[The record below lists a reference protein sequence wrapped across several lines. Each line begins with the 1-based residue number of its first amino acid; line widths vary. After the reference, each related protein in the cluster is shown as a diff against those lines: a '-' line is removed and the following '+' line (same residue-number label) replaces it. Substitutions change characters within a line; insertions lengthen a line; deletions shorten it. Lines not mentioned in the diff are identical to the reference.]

1 MNDGEGYPR
10 HPVGR
15 AAPVSS
21 GHPAA
26 APAYPSPG
34 GVPPQ
39 FGAAPVGAP
48 APGTAGV
55 PAPSTTD
62 DAGVRAVRRPGHLG
76 SLSTGQILV
85 AEAAVVLAV
94 AAATRGPVPGL
105 IAGAVALLL
114 VTLAFARRRQRWW
127 LEDRVIAW
135 RYRRRRA
142 AAVDRTTEPVLA
154 ALRTIA
160 PGLTVREVS
169 APDGARVGV
178 ARDEAGW
185 FSVVALTPTA
195 PVHAEGAPVPLDALV
210 GVLAATEQ
218 PGVVLQLVN
227 HTVPAPSLDVPSAS
241 PAGASYQQL
250 TSALSPIA
258 VPAHR
263 ESSVAVRI
271 DARSLAEALL
281 DHHADAEA
289 AASLVASLGRRTA
302 TSLRRLGIACRVLD
316 TQDLVAALARS
327 CDVEPGGTG
336 DGSPVHEE
344 WSRWHSAQLLHRTF
358 WLRTW
363 PSSTAAIGALFDRV
377 AATPAAQ
384 TSMALVLDP
393 SGGDDVA
400 VRALI
405 RLAARPDDDFAA
417 LERALTE
424 GVRRLGGDLQ
434 PLDGEQGPA
443 AYATAPT
450 GGGAG

>member
-1 MNDGEGYPR
+1 M
-10 HPVGR
+10 
-15 AAPVSS
+15 
-21 GHPAA
+21 
-26 APAYPSPG
+26 
-34 GVPPQ
+34 
-39 FGAAPVGAP
+39 
-48 APGTAGV
+48 
-55 PAPSTTD
+55 
-62 DAGVRAVRRPGHLG
+62 
-76 SLSTGQILV
+76 
-85 AEAAVVLAV
+85 
-94 AAATRGPVPGL
+94 
-105 IAGAVALLL
+105 ALLL
-114 VTLAFARRRQRWW
+114 VTLAFARRRNRWW

-135 RYRRRRA
+135 RYRRRRGGGRRRRGRA
-142 AAVDRTTEPVLA
+142 GARRVAYGGARPDRPQ
-154 ALRTIA
+154 
-160 PGLTVREVS
+160 VS

-178 ARDEAGW
+178 ARDDAGW

-195 PVHAEGAPVPLDALV
+195 PVHADGAPVPLDALV

-227 HTVPAPSLDVPSAS
+227 QTVPAPSLDVPSAS

-250 TSALSPIA
+250 SNALSPIA

-263 ESSVAVRI
+263 ESSVSVRI

-281 DHHADAEA
+281 DHTADAEA
-289 AASLVASLGRRTA
+289 AAALVASLGRRVA

-316 TQDLVAALARS
+316 TRDLVAALARS
-327 CDVEPGGTG
+327 CDVEPGG
-336 DGSPVHEE
+336 DGSPVREE
-344 WSRWHSAQLLHRTF
+344 WTRWHSAQLVHRTF

-363 PSSTAAIGALFDRV
+363 PASTGAIGALFDRV

-393 SGGDDVA
+393 AGGDDVA

-405 RLAARPDDDFAA
+405 RLAARPDDDIAA

>member
-1 MNDGEGYPR
+1 MNEGEGYPR
-10 HPVGR
+10 HAFGR

-21 GHPAA
+21 GHPGA
-26 APAYPSPG
+26 APAYPAPDGVPG
-34 GVPPQ
+34 G
-39 FGAAPVGAP
+39 PVGAP
-48 APGTAGV
+48 PPAAGV
-55 PAPSTTD
+55 PPRSATD

-85 AEAAVVLAV
+85 AEAALLLAV

-105 IAGAVALLL
+105 VVGAVALLL
-114 VTLAFARRRQRWW
+114 VTLAFARRRNRWW

-135 RYRRRRA
+135 RFRRRRS
-142 AAVDRTTEPVLA
+142 AAVDSTAEPVLA
-154 ALRTIA
+154 ALRTVA

-178 ARDEAGW
+178 ARDDAGW

-195 PVHAEGAPVPLDALV
+195 SVHAEGAPVPLDALV

-250 TSALSPIA
+250 SSALSPIA

-263 ESSVAVRI
+263 ESSVSVRI

-281 DHHADAEA
+281 DHTADAEA
-289 AASLVASLGRRTA
+289 AAALVASLGRRVA

-316 TQDLVAALARS
+316 TSDLVAALARS
-327 CDVEPGGTG
+327 CDVEPGG
-336 DGSPVHEE
+336 DGTPVREE
-344 WSRWHSAQLLHRTF
+344 WTRWHSAQLVHRTF

-377 AATPAAQ
+377 AAAPAAQ

-405 RLAARPDDDFAA
+405 RLAARPDDDVAA

-424 GVRRLGGDLQ
+424 GVRRLGGDLR